1 MPRTKLV
8 VAMAARGVER
18 ARRPARRA
26 GVDRR
31 RAEAIVEAILKVLVL
46 NQLNEAEIDDDEE
59 SEQMLAKES
68 GQLKR
73 DKTYETV

>member
-31 RAEAIVEAILKVLVL
+31 RAEAIVKAILKVLVL
-46 NQLNEAEIDDDEE
+46 NQLNETELDGDEE
-59 SEQMLAKES
+59 SEQMLAKEY
-68 GQLKR
+68 G
-73 DKTYETV
+73 